1 MLGNPYAQ
9 ATEQYRKVEVG
20 TVNKHELLVML
31 FDGAVRFLHE
41 AQEAMR
47 NRDIVTKA
55 LKIDRVLAII
65 GELRGSLNQ
74 KEGGDFAA
82 RMEAM
87 YAYMSG
93 RVLEASLTLDPA
105 VCDEVIS
112 LIMPIREAW
121 AELARRPDLEIA
133 PESLPT
139 FPPLP
144 AYGLEGQRAPLEIFG

>member
-1 MLGNPYAQ
+1 MIGNPYAQ
-9 ATEQYRKVEVG
+9 ATEQYRRVEVG

-65 GELRGSLNQ
+65 GELRGCLNQ

-82 RMEAM
+82 RMDAI

-93 RVLEASLTLDPA
+93 RVLEASLKLDTA
-105 VCDEVIS
+105 ACDEVIG
-112 LIMPIREAW
+112 LIMPIRDAW
-121 AELARRPDLEIA
+121 AELARRPDIEIA
-133 PESLPT
+133 PEALPT
-139 FPPLP
+139 YTPLP
-144 AYGLEGQRAPLEIFG
+144 AYEQPGQRAPLEIFG

>member
-47 NRDIVTKA
+47 NRDIVSKA

-112 LIMPIREAW
+112 LIMPIRDAW
-121 AELARRPDLEIA
+121 AELAKRPDLDAVPETLAAFA
-133 PESLPT
+133 PP
-139 FPPLP
+139 P
-144 AYGLEGQRAPLEIFG
+144 AYQQPGQRAPIEIFG